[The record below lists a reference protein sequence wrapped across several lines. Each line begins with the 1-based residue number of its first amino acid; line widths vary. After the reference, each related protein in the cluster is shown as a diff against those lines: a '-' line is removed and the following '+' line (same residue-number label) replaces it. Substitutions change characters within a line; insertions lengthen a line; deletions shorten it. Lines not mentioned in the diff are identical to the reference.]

1 MSEFMNDFG
10 IFFNSILTSMQT
22 LWTWLFST
30 VLGKIILFTIIISLF
45 LFIIYLIIDFK
56 N

>member
-1 MSEFMNDFG
+1 MSNFLNDFNLFFTA
-10 IFFNSILTSMQT
+10 IFNCLTKM
-22 LWTWLFST
+22 WNWFFST
-30 VLGKIILFTIIISLF
+30 VIGEVILFTILISLF

>member
-1 MSEFMNDFG
+1 MSNFLNDFNL
-10 IFFNSILTSMQT
+10 FFTKMWN
-22 LWTWLFST
+22 WLFST
-30 VLGKIILFTIIISLF
+30 VIGEVILFTILISLF